1 MKFRMVGGL
10 WMVVLRFEFN
20 QNRLS
25 AFGTVGV
32 EICPSPLTWPLAYTT
47 ACTTVQAVI
56 NVCNANSVLTL
67 SMSLSGTQFAQRTS
81 RELFARRAE
90 SVASTRTR

>member
-1 MKFRMVGGL
+1 MKYCVVGGL
-10 WMVVLRFEFN
+10 QVIVLSFEFR

-25 AFGTVGV
+25 GFGTVGD

-56 NVCNANSVLTL
+56 SHTL
-67 SMSLSGTQFAQRTS
+67 PTVAYAEAL
-81 RELFARRAE
+81 RRKK
-90 SVASTRTR
+90 